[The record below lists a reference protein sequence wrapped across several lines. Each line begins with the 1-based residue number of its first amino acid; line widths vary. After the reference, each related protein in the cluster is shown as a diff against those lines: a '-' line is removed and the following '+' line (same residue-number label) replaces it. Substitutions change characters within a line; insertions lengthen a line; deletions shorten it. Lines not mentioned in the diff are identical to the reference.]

1 MQLQPDMQHPRQ
13 KLISE
18 AGYPATQKYMYHDCT
33 YAAKMQTEIVICWNH
48 IRVWSGEGTLTGDS
62 PSEVKTLTGAISGGD
77 DNVRAV
83 IRRSYKWWESC
94 SHLHRQSAH
103 IINYILDIRYSDYS
117 LRGNLHM

>member
-33 YAAKMQTEIVICWNH
+33 YAAKMQTEIVICRNH
-48 IRVWSGEGTLTGDS
+48 IRVWPGEVKTITGDS
-62 PSEVKTLTGAISGGD
+62 SSEVKTITGDSSSEVKTLTGAISSGD

-103 IINYILDIRYSDYS
+103 IT
-117 LRGNLHM
+117 

>member
-1 MQLQPDMQHPRQ
+1 MYYKCSCSQ
-13 KLISE
+13 ICSE
-18 AGYPATQKYMYHDCT
+18 QGRNSTQT
-33 YAAKMQTEIVICWNH
+33 VICRNH

-62 PSEVKTLTGAISGGD
+62 SSEVKTLTGAISGGD

>member
-33 YAAKMQTEIVICWNH
+33 YAASMQTEIMICRNH
-48 IRVWSGEGTLTGDS
+48 LRVWPG
-62 PSEVKTLTGAISGGD
+62 EVKILTGATSGGD

-83 IRRSYKWWESC
+83 IRRSYIWWEYC
-94 SHLHRQSAH
+94 SHLHNLPEMIERQK
-103 IINYILDIRYSDYS
+103 S
-117 LRGNLHM
+117 L

>member
-1 MQLQPDMQHPRQ
+1 MQLQPDMQRPRQ

-18 AGYPATQKYMYHDCT
+18 AGYPATQKYMYYDCT
-33 YAAKMQTEIVICWNH
+33 YAAKMQTEIVICRNH

-62 PSEVKTLTGAISGGD
+62 SSEVKTLTGAISGGD

>member
-1 MQLQPDMQHPRQ
+1 MQHPRQ

-33 YAAKMQTEIVICWNH
+33 YAAKMQTEIVICRNH
-48 IRVWSGEGTLTGDS
+48 IRVWPGEGTLTGDS
-62 PSEVKTLTGAISGGD
+62 SSEVKTLTGAISGGD

-103 IINYILDIRYSDYS
+103 VINYILDIRYSDYS
-117 LRGNLHM
+117 LRGNLHI